1 MTRPDPVPDA
11 PVGVAGRVGR
21 IDPVAVGTLLLAALA
36 VLWFAFG
43 PAGTQRAVFLT
54 LAPVFVALVAWSM
67 WLVAADAGQPV
78 PAARYWRMLAGA
90 MVAFGVGMVVDLAM
104 VLDGYEDRDVGET
117 LFYPVGGALAIAA
130 LATFPTPRRSGPE
143 RLRMGLDVTAVLL
156 GSATFSWYFVF
167 GDRWRP
173 EDAWDQISDGL
184 VLPALTVVA
193 GFAVLRISLA
203 GSRVFRPTTTAM
215 LVVGSVAA
223 AVTTAA
229 APSAGSVGG
238 RIASISY
245 VGTFVLVVLGVRLQ
259 LRWRPDPTRPAGRH
273 LTRRGV
279 RMLFAALP
287 YATVVGTLVLLLLVL
302 GPGLSERE
310 WAVMAGVLALGV
322 VVIARQLAALWENAR
337 LISANVRLTGQ
348 LRHQAFHDP
357 LTGLAN
363 RALFTER
370 VTEALADAR
379 RTGATV
385 AVLFIDLDD
394 FKVINDSLGH
404 HVGDAV
410 LTAVADRL
418 RGAVPETGLL
428 GRLGGDEFAV
438 LVIEP
443 DDRMTKPESAARG
456 VAGRI
461 VSALGEPLSTGGV
474 PATVMASVGIA
485 LAPRGEPPVA
495 DLLRNAD
502 VAMYSAKNHA
512 KGGWR
517 VFEAT
522 MLDTM
527 LTRHRLQAALNGAM
541 TREEFQVHYQPI
553 VDLVTGAVH
562 GAEALVRWLRPD
574 GTSVAPGDFIPLA
587 EETGLVTEID
597 RWVLERACHQAALW
611 WQATPDGRP
620 FALHVN
626 LSARYLHRADLVT
639 DVARALRESD
649 LPPDRLTLEIT
660 ESGLGHDH
668 QAAIERLG
676 ELGRLGVHLAID
688 DFGTGYSSLAFLR
701 RMPVNTLKIDKTFT
715 AELAGRGGP
724 APLTQAV
731 IALATTLGMDTVAE
745 GIEEPVQA
753 GRLRALGC
761 KYGQGYLYAAPLA
774 PEAMAEFLGRGGHSE
789 RQPAGGHSV
798 ERQPAG

>member
-1 MTRPDPVPDA
+1 MTRPGPFPGV
-11 PVGVAGRVGR
+11 PVGGEGR
-21 IDPVAVGTLLLAALA
+21 AVPLDWAVIGTLLLAFAA
-36 VLWFAFG
+36 VAWFAFA
-43 PAGTQRAVFLT
+43 PADTQRVVFL
-54 LAPVFVALVAWSM
+54 LMAPVFVALIVHGM
-67 WLVAADAGQPV
+67 WEVAADRGQPV
-78 PAARYWRMLAGA
+78 PAVRYWRTLALA
-90 MVAFGVGMVVDLAM
+90 MTAFGVGMVVDLVM
-104 VLDGYEDRDVGET
+104 VLRGLEDRDIGET
-117 LFYPVGGALAIAA
+117 LFYPVGGVLAVAA
-130 LATFPTPRRSGPE
+130 LAMFPTPQRSGPE
-143 RLRMGLDVTAVLL
+143 RLRMALDVTTVLL
-156 GSATFSWYFVF
+156 GTATFTWYFLV

-184 VLPALTVVA
+184 ILPALTVVA

-203 GSRVFRPTTTAM
+203 GSKVFRPATTAL
-215 LVVGSVAA
+215 LVLGALGAA
-223 AVTTAA
+223 ATTAVS
-229 APSAGSVGG
+229 PDMETTGG
-238 RIASISY
+238 RIASMCY
-245 VGTFVLVVLGVRLQ
+245 AVTFTVVVLAVRLQ
-259 LRWRPDPTRPAGRH
+259 LRWRPDPSRPARSH

-279 RMLFAALP
+279 RMLFAVLP
-287 YATVVGTLVLLLLVL
+287 YAAVVGTLVLLLLVL

-322 VVIARQLAALWENAR
+322 VVIVRQLSALWENAR
-337 LISANVRLTGQ
+337 LLGANARLTGQ

-370 VTEALADAR
+370 VTAALADAR

-385 AVLFIDLDD
+385 AVLFVDLDD

-418 RGAVPETGLL
+418 RAAVPETGLL
-428 GRLGGDEFAV
+428 GRLGGDEFAM

-443 DDRMTKPESAARG
+443 DSRMTKPETAARS

-461 VSALGEPLSTGGV
+461 VSALADPVSVGGLPV
-474 PATVMASVGIA
+474 TAMASVGIA

-502 VAMYSAKNHA
+502 VAMYSAKNHH

-517 VFEAT
+517 VFEPT
-522 MLDTM
+522 MLDAM
-527 LTRHRLQAALNGAM
+527 LTRHRLQAALTGAM
-541 TREEFQVHYQPI
+541 AREEFQVHYQPI

-562 GAEALVRWLRPD
+562 GAEALVRWQRPD

-639 DVARALRESD
+639 DVARALRDSD

-761 KYGQGYLYAAPLA
+761 RYGQGYLYAEPLS
-774 PEAMAEFLGRGGHSE
+774 PEAMAEFLGHT
-789 RQPAGGHSV
+789 V